1 MARMEMSK
9 QVWTFVVALAAVVNG
24 MGIVRLIGGAAEYLK
39 NRQRLDVTHYW
50 PYSLMV
56 LFQLMAHALLWWS
69 VLGLKAASG
78 LNFLSYLYLILG
90 PTLLFIATSLLIPS
104 SSDSRIDLRAE
115 YFMHRSSYY
124 STLSLFWLW
133 AIFLWPVFG
142 YSFAPTVPLILVW
155 LGISIASRV
164 TASPMAHSILVVGN
178 CMVFVYF
185 VVRFAMELGTVGK
198 IMTG

>member
-1 MARMEMSK
+1 MEMSR

-24 MGIVRLIGGAAEYLK
+24 MGIVRLIGGAADYLK
-39 NRQRLDVTHYW
+39 NRHRLDVTYYW
-50 PYSLMV
+50 PYSLMT
-56 LFQLMAHALLWWS
+56 LFQLLAHALLWWS
-69 VLGLKAASG
+69 ILGLKVASG

-115 YFMHRSSYY
+115 YFTHRSSYY

-142 YSFAPTVPLILVW
+142 YPFAPTVPLILVW

-164 TASPMAHSILVVGN
+164 TANPTAHSIFVVGN
-178 CMVFVYF
+178 CMVYVYF
-185 VVRFAMELGTVGK
+185 VVRFAMELGKVGK